1 MDELDGWMDGSLLL
15 FTFLEENENQ
25 EEKNNPL
32 FVHLLL

>member
-1 MDELDGWMDGSLLL
+1 MSWMDGWTDSLL
-15 FTFLEENENQ
+15 FTFLEENKNQ